1 MDKKYIVKNDRTV
14 KDVVSY
20 MDENLIRAVAVVDEN
35 DRFQG
40 LFTFGDMRKYFIN
53 GGKLNGKITEAMN
66 NSPVTFCTPYDAE
79 KYEKKLT
86 VYPIVNKDGL
96 ILDMVFDNNNLS
108 QSTALKDVPLVI
120 MAGGKGTRLY
130 PYTRI
135 LPKAL
140 IPIGDLTISERIIN
154 MFKKFGCNNYHMILN
169 YKADMIKSYFDQLEK
184 DYTISY
190 EIENK
195 FLGTGGG
202 LFLLKNIINETFFLS
217 NCDILVDADLECIYK
232 THKMKNNKITIV
244 CAMRDITIPYG
255 VVEVNSNAELLNIKE
270 KPEYS
275 FMTNTGL
282 YVVEPEVINDL
293 KNEEFLHMTDI
304 AMRYV
309 NKGERVGI
317 FPISEKSWM
326 DMGQIDE
333 MEKMISLFPEV

>member
-1 MDKKYIVKNDRTV
+1 MDNKFIVKNTKSV

-20 MDENLIRAVAVVDEN
+20 MDENSIRAVAVIGDDDKFE
-35 DRFQG
+35 G
-40 LFTFGDMRKYFIN
+40 LFTFGDMRKYFIR
-53 GGKLNGKITEAMN
+53 GGELNSSITKAMN
-66 NSPVTFCTPYDAE
+66 PKPVVFKTPYDAE

-86 VYPIVNKDGL
+86 VYPIVNEDGYL
-96 ILDMVFDNNNLS
+96 VDMVYDNNNLS
-108 QSTALKDVPLVI
+108 QSEALNDVPLVI

-140 IPIGDLTISERIIN
+140 IPIGELTISERIIN
-154 MFKKFGCNNYHMILN
+154 MFKKFGCRDFRMILN
-169 YKADMIKSYFDQLEK
+169 YKADMIKSYFEQLDK
-184 DYTISY
+184 DYSISF
-190 EIENK
+190 EIEDK

-202 LFLLKNIINETFFLS
+202 LFFLKDKIKDTFFLS

-232 THKMKNNKITIV
+232 THKMKHNKITVV
-244 CAMRDITIPYG
+244 CAMRDVTIPYG
-255 VVEVNSNAELLNIKE
+255 VVEVDDDARLLDIKE

-275 FMTNTGL
+275 FLTNTGL
-282 YVVEPEVINDL
+282 YVIEPEVVEEL
-293 KNEEFLHMTDI
+293 KNEEFIHMTDI
-304 AMRYV
+304 AMKYV
-309 NKGERVGI
+309 NQGERVGI